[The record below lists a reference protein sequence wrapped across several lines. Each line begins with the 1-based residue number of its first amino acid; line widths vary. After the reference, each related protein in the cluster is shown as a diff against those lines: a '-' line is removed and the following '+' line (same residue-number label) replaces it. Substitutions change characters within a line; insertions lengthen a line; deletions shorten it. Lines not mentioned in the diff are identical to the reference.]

1 MKILLLRLR
10 YFATLALGMI
20 GLLSL
25 SIAQAADTTY
35 LGISKENL
43 RSGNITTDDIPKV
56 IVSLINIVLAIAG
69 TVSLVMIIY
78 GAFQMVMGSYEQNV
92 KEGKQT
98 ITYALIGLVISAS
111 SWFII
116 KFVFTSFV

>member
-1 MKILLLRLR
+1 MKFILLRLGHI
-10 YFATLALGMI
+10 FCGICSMI

-25 SIAQAADTTY
+25 SVAQAADTTY
-35 LGISKENL
+35 LGISKEDL

-56 IVSLINIVLAIAG
+56 IVSLINIVLALAG
-69 TVSLVMIIY
+69 TISLIMIIY

-92 KEGKQT
+92 KGGKQT

>member
-1 MKILLLRLR
+1 MFLHLR
-10 YFATLALGMI
+10 YFATLTLGI
-20 GLLSL
+20 LGLLSL
-25 SIAQAADTTY
+25 SIAQAADTY

-43 RSGNITTDDIPKV
+43 RSGNITTDDIPRV
-56 IVSLINIVLAIAG
+56 IVSLINIVLALAG
-69 TVSLVMIIY
+69 TISLIMIIY

-92 KEGKQT
+92 KQGKQT
-98 ITYALIGLVISAS
+98 ITYALVGLVISAS

>member
-25 SIAQAADTTY
+25 NITQAADTY

>member
-1 MKILLLRLR
+1 MKIILLRFR
-10 YFATLALGMI
+10 YLSSWILGML
-20 GLLSL
+20 GLFSL
-25 SIAQAADTTY
+25 RTVQAADTY

-43 RSGNITTDDIPKV
+43 RSGNITTDDIPRV
-56 IVSLINIVLAIAG
+56 IVALINIVLALAG
-69 TVSLVMIIY
+69 TVSLMMIIY

-92 KEGKQT
+92 KVGKQT

>member
-10 YFATLALGMI
+10 YFAALALGMI

-25 SIAQAADTTY
+25 NIAQAADTY

>member
-25 SIAQAADTTY
+25 NIAQAADTY